1 MVSLELEHNIQ
12 QRLARG
18 DTGRTRPTPSDSKS
32 HTRLRQDQRPVA
44 LAGVVATGPA
54 PPHTLGGQRI
64 HLSHLF
70 RERPGPGIL
79 PDPCAVRQTLSGQK
93 PMRNPSAV
101 GLTTTTIT
109 SGRHPNQNPPQ
120 EPKQPAQPTNS
131 QQQATQPPI
140 PRAGVPAG
148 AIVSRSANAATRL
161 LARANVPPG
170 RWFIKAVPRGPWPFD
185 PARYGPIPALP
196 GPRA

>member
-1 MVSLELEHNIQ
+1 MRRPPQDQPREFAHGRVPTAFQSTI
-12 QRLARG
+12 RLIPPIDDKKISDSDTAPLPAPYTRSIMDSSREIGHPVLPRG

-64 HLSHLF
+64 HLSHIF
-70 RERPGPGIL
+70 RERPGPGNP

-109 SGRHPNQNPPQ
+109 SGRRPNPTIRRYRDHHRKERNISLRDPP
-120 EPKQPAQPTNS
+120 
-131 QQQATQPPI
+131 
-140 PRAGVPAG
+140 
-148 AIVSRSANAATRL
+148 
-161 LARANVPPG
+161 
-170 RWFIKAVPRGPWPFD
+170 
-185 PARYGPIPALP
+185 
-196 GPRA
+196 